1 MRRRKHLLGSKCF
14 AARAVVGGA
23 TLVASLLIAVGS
35 AHGSGLPTPAL
46 SEVPVPPAAVA
57 APPPAPAAAPAPVAQ
72 PVPAAIAISAGEQ
85 YVISDKD
92 LCSTGFAVTAANGQ
106 GGFVSA
112 GHCGEAGNA
121 VQDADGTAIGT
132 FAASNFPGTDYG
144 WVVTNERFAATPTV
158 SRHNGT
164 VVAVHGDAPA
174 SIGAPVCMSGQAS
187 GWHCGTIT
195 AVNQTV
201 EYDQGLVSGLTATSV
216 CSDGGDSGGAFVS
229 VDQAQGIVS
238 GGIGDCASDGTTY
251 FQPLGPILTAYGL
264 SLRTS

>member
-1 MRRRKHLLGSKCF
+1 MRRRKHLFGSKCF
-14 AARAVVGGA
+14 AARAVVGGT
-23 TLVASLLIAVGS
+23 TLLASLLIAVGS

-46 SEVPVPPAAVA
+46 SEVPVPPAAVVA
-57 APPPAPAAAPAPVAQ
+57 PAPAPPEPAAPVAQ
-72 PVPAAIAISAGEQ
+72 ARPAPRAIPGGEQ
-85 YVISDKD
+85 YVISDKE

-112 GHCGEAGNA
+112 GHCGERGDA
-121 VQDADGTAIGT
+121 VQNPDGAAIGT

-144 WVVTNERFAATPTV
+144 WVVTNERFAATPMV

-164 VVAVHGDAPA
+164 AVAVHGDAPA
-174 SIGAPVCMSGQAS
+174 SIGAPVCMSGRAS

-216 CSDGGDSGGAFVS
+216 CSDVGDSGGAFVS
-229 VDQAQGIVS
+229 GDQAQGIVS

-251 FQPLGPILTAYGL
+251 FQPVGPILTAYGL
-264 SLRTS
+264 TLRTS